1 MAIIFVLLLTLGM
14 PALAQSTAAPS
25 NPAPVNR
32 TARVGV
38 SQEERRLSLDE
49 AVQLALKN
57 NLEIEI
63 DRTDIVNAEQVLKAA
78 RGVFDTVLSYKPSLA
93 SITTPTASSLAAAD
107 GKMAEHDFNNDF
119 SARQKTPWQGMSL
132 HVDFL
137 NQRQSSNNPFTS
149 LSPFS
154 TSRLVAGLSV
164 PLLRN
169 RAVDFDRVQIR
180 VRMKQVRQSKIDFE
194 VRVIDVI
201 TRTQG
206 SYWDLVAAIEDAT
219 VSEDGVRLAQ
229 DQFDRS
235 KRQVDSGTLAPVEI
249 SAAEAE
255 LKRRV
260 DSFVTA
266 VGQVTQAEN
275 ALKMMLISDQSDP
288 LWGLRLTP
296 TDVRVPAELQHDLQ
310 AALDE
315 AMKRRAE
322 LHSVDLRLE
331 ALQIQTSLA
340 KDSLKPQVN
349 LTANY
354 TNSGLA
360 GTVTTTQNPFASL
373 FSGQI
378 DRLNQIST
386 ILGLAPLPSM
396 SFGGIP
402 PAFIGGYGQT
412 VSNVFSGNFQSVDAG
427 LTIEWT
433 PRNRT
438 AEAMLAQS
446 VVAERRL
453 KLLKRQV
460 EQGIAVEV
468 RNALQGIETA
478 RQRIDAAAASERAAK
493 EKLDSEI
500 RLFQTGESTNFLVL
514 TRQNELLDS
523 RRRTVQAEL
532 QMNRAVARLRQST
545 GETLEANQIKLN

>member
-1 MAIIFVLLLTLGM
+1 MAFLLVLLFVSGA
-14 PALAQSTAAPS
+14 PAMAQSAAPPAAQ
-25 NPAPVNR
+25 PAP
-32 TARVGV
+32 ARVGV
-38 SQEERRLSLDE
+38 GQEERRLSLDE

-63 DRTDIVNAEQVLKAA
+63 NRMDIVNAEQVLKAA
-78 RGVFDTVLSYKPSLA
+78 RGVFDTVLSYKPGIA

-107 GKMAEHDFNNDF
+107 GKMAEHDLNNDF
-119 SARQKTPWQGMSL
+119 SVRQKTPWQGMSL
-132 HVDFL
+132 HVDFT

-149 LSPFS
+149 LSPLT
-154 TSRLVAGLSV
+154 TSRLTAGFSV

-169 RAVDFDRVQIR
+169 RALDNDRAQIR
-180 VRMKQVRQSKIDFE
+180 VRMKQLRQSKIDFE

-201 TRTQG
+201 TRAQG
-206 SYWDLVAAIEDAT
+206 SYWDLVAAIEDET

-235 KRQVDSGTLAPVEI
+235 KRQVESGTLAPVEI

-260 DSFVTA
+260 DSFATA
-266 VGQVTQAEN
+266 VGQVTEAEN
-275 ALKMMLISDQSDP
+275 ALKVMLTPDQSDP

-296 TDVRVPAELQHDLQ
+296 TDVRVPAELKRELQ
-310 AALDE
+310 TALDE

-331 ALQIQTSLA
+331 ALQIQTALA
-340 KDSLKPQVN
+340 KDALKPQVN

-360 GTVTTTQNPFASL
+360 GTVVTTENPFTSL
-373 FSGQI
+373 FGSQI

-386 ILGLAPLPSM
+386 ILGLSPLPAIN
-396 SFGGIP
+396 FGSVP
-402 PAFIGGYGQT
+402 PALLGGYGQNL
-412 VSNVFSGNFQSVDAG
+412 SNVFSGNFQSVDAG

-438 AEAMLAQS
+438 AEAMLAQ
-446 VVAERRL
+446 ATIGERRL
-453 KLLKRQV
+453 KLQKRQV
-460 EQGIAVEV
+460 QQGIAMEV
-468 RNALQGIETA
+468 RNAMQGIETA
-478 RQRIDAAAASERAAK
+478 RQRIEAATASERAAK
-493 EKLDSEI
+493 EKLESEI

-532 QMNRAVARLRQST
+532 QMNRAVARLRQAT
-545 GETLEANQIKLN
+545 GETLEANQIKLD

>member
-1 MAIIFVLLLTLGM
+1 MAILFVFLFALGV
-14 PALAQSTAAPS
+14 PVLAQSVAPPAAT
-25 NPAPVNR
+25 PAP
-32 TARVGV
+32 ARVGV
-38 SQEERRLSLDE
+38 GQEERRMSLDE
-49 AVQLALKN
+49 AVQLALKS

-63 DRTDIVNAEQVLKAA
+63 DRTDMVNAEQVLKAA
-78 RGVFDTVLSYKPSLA
+78 RGVFDTVLSYRPSVA

-107 GKMAEHDFNNDF
+107 GKMAEHDLNNDF
-119 SARQKTPWQGMSL
+119 FVRQKTPWQGMSL
-132 HVDFL
+132 HVDFT

-149 LSPFS
+149 LSPLT
-154 TSRLVAGLSV
+154 TSRLTAGFSV

-169 RAVDFDRVQIR
+169 RALDNDRAQIR
-180 VRMKQVRQSKIDFE
+180 VRMKQLRQSKIDFE

-235 KRQVDSGTLAPVEI
+235 KRQVESGTLAPVEI

-260 DSFVTA
+260 DSFATA

-275 ALKMMLISDQSDP
+275 ALKVMLISDQSDP

-296 TDVRVPAELQHDLQ
+296 TDVRVPAQLQRDLQ

-331 ALQIQTSLA
+331 ALQIQTALA
-340 KDSLKPQVN
+340 KDSLKPQLN

-360 GTVTTTQNPFASL
+360 GTVTTTQNPFSSVFGA
-373 FSGQI
+373 QV

-386 ILGLAPLPSM
+386 ILGLSPLPPM
-396 SFGGIP
+396 NFGSGVP
-402 PAFIGGYGQT
+402 PAFVGGYGQNI
-412 VSNVFSGNFQSVDAG
+412 SNVFSGNFQSVDAG
-427 LTIEWT
+427 LTLEWT

-446 VVAERRL
+446 AVGERRL
-453 KLLKRQV
+453 KLQKRQV

-468 RNALQGIETA
+468 RNAMQGIETA
-478 RQRIDAAAASERAAK
+478 RQRIEAATASERAAK

-532 QMNRAVARLRQST
+532 QMNRAVARLRQAT
-545 GETLEANQIKLN
+545 GETLEANQIKLE

>member
-1 MAIIFVLLLTLGM
+1 MAILFVLLLAFGM
-14 PALAQSTAAPS
+14 PAMAQSASPPAAQP
-25 NPAPVNR
+25 PP
-32 TARVGV
+32 ARVGV
-38 SQEERRLSLDE
+38 GLEERRLSLDE

-78 RGVFDTVLSYKPSLA
+78 RGIFDTVLSYKPSIA
-93 SITTPTASSLAAAD
+93 SITTPTASSLASAD
-107 GKMAEHDFNNDF
+107 GKATEHDFNNDF
-119 SARQKTPWQGMSL
+119 SVRQRTPWQGMSL
-132 HVDFL
+132 HADFTNL
-137 NQRQSSNNPFTS
+137 RQTTNNPFTS
-149 LSPFS
+149 LSPYT
-154 TSRLVAGLSV
+154 TSRLTAGLSV

-169 RAVDFDRVQIR
+169 RKLDYDRAQIR
-180 VRMKQVRQSKIDFE
+180 VRMKQLSQSKIDFE

-206 SYWDLVAAIEDAT
+206 NYWDLVAAIEDET
-219 VSEDGVRLAQ
+219 VSADGVRLAQ

-235 KRQVDSGTLAPVEI
+235 KRQVDSGTLPPVEI

-255 LKRRV
+255 LKRRE
-260 DSFVTA
+260 DSFATA

-275 ALKMMLISDQSDP
+275 ALKIMLASDQSDA

-296 TDVRVPAELQHDLQ
+296 TDVRVPAEMQHDLQ
-310 AALDE
+310 TALNE

-340 KDSLKPQVN
+340 KDALKPQIN

-360 GTVTTTQNPFASL
+360 GKVTSTENPFSSVFGA
-373 FSGQI
+373 QVE
-378 DRLNQIST
+378 RLNQIST
-386 ILGLAPLPSM
+386 ILGLPLLPAM
-396 SFGGIP
+396 NFGSGV
-402 PAFIGGYGQT
+402 PAALVGGYGQ
-412 VSNVFSGNFQSVDAG
+412 NLYNLFSGNFQSMDAG

-446 VVAERRL
+446 VVGERRL
-453 KLLKRQV
+453 RLQKRQV

-468 RNALQGIETA
+468 RNAMQGIETA
-478 RQRIDAAAASERAAK
+478 RQRITAAAASERAAK

-514 TRQNELLDS
+514 TRQNELIDS

-532 QMNRAVARLRQST
+532 QMNRAVARLRQAT
-545 GETLEANQIKLN
+545 GQTLEANQIKLD

>member
-1 MAIIFVLLLTLGM
+1 M
-14 PALAQSTAAPS
+14 
-25 NPAPVNR
+25 
-32 TARVGV
+32 
-38 SQEERRLSLDE
+38 
-49 AVQLALKN
+49 
-57 NLEIEI
+57 
-63 DRTDIVNAEQVLKAA
+63 LKAA
-78 RGVFDTVLSYKPSLA
+78 RGIFDTVLSYKPSLA
-93 SITTPTASSLAAAD
+93 AITTPTASSLAAAD
-107 GKMAEHDFNNDF
+107 GKLVEHDFNNDF
-119 SARQKTPWQGMSL
+119 SMRQRTPWQGMSL

-137 NQRQSSNNPFTS
+137 NQRQSTNNPFTS
-149 LSPFS
+149 LSPLT
-154 TSRLVAGLSV
+154 TSRLVAGISV

-169 RAVDFDRVQIR
+169 RALDNDRAQIR
-180 VRMKQVRQSKIDFE
+180 VRMKQLRQSKIDFE

-206 SYWDLVAAIEDAT
+206 SYWDLVASIEDAT

-235 KRQVDSGTLAPVEI
+235 KRQVESGTLAPVEI
-249 SAAEAE
+249 SGAEAE

-260 DSFVTA
+260 DSFVTV

-275 ALKMMLISDQSDP
+275 ALKVMLTSDQGDAM
-288 LWGLRLTP
+288 WGMRLTP
-296 TDVRVPAELQHDLQ
+296 TDVRVPSELQRNLQ
-310 AALDE
+310 AALDQ
-315 AMKRRAE
+315 AMKLRAE

-340 KDSLKPQVN
+340 KESLRPQFN

-360 GTVTTTQNPFASL
+360 GTVTSTQNPFSSV
-373 FSGQI
+373 FGTQI
-378 DRLNQIST
+378 ERLNQISM
-386 ILGLAPLPSM
+386 ILGLPPLPSM
-396 SFGGIP
+396 NFGGGVP
-402 PAFIGGYGQT
+402 SAFVGGYGQT
-412 VSNVFSGNFQSVDAG
+412 LSNVFSGNFQSVDAG
-427 LTIEWT
+427 LIIEWT

-438 AEAMLAQS
+438 AEAMLAQAA
-446 VVAERRL
+446 VAERRL
-453 KLLKRQV
+453 KLQKRQV

-478 RQRIDAAAASERAAK
+478 RQRIEAATASERASK

-523 RRRTVQAEL
+523 RRRAVQAEL
-532 QMNRAVARLRQST
+532 QMNRAVARLRQAT
-545 GETLEANQIKLN
+545 GETLEANQIKLD

>member
-1 MAIIFVLLLTLGM
+1 MAILFVLLFALGL
-14 PALAQSTAAPS
+14 PAFAQNATPVSVPAAPQ
-25 NPAPVNR
+25 

-38 SQEERRLSLDE
+38 GQEERRLSLEE

-78 RGVFDTVLSYKPSLA
+78 RGIFDTVLSYKPSLA
-93 SITTPTASSLAAAD
+93 AITTPTASSLASAD
-107 GKMAEHDFNNDF
+107 GKLVEHDFNNDF
-119 SARQKTPWQGMSL
+119 SVRQKTPWQGMSL

-137 NQRQSSNNPFTS
+137 NQRQSTNNPFTS
-149 LSPFS
+149 LSPL
-154 TSRLVAGLSV
+154 TNSRLVAGISV

-169 RAVDFDRVQIR
+169 RTLDNDRAQIR
-180 VRMKQVRQSKIDFE
+180 VRTKQLRQSKIDFE
-194 VRVIDVI
+194 VRVVDVI

-206 SYWDLVAAIEDAT
+206 NYWDLVASIEDAT

-235 KRQVDSGTLAPVEI
+235 KRQVESGTLAPVEI
-249 SAAEAE
+249 SGAEAE

-275 ALKMMLISDQSDP
+275 ALKEMLTSDQGDAM
-288 LWGLRLTP
+288 WGLRLTP
-296 TDVRVPAELQHDLQ
+296 TDVRVPAELQRNLQ
-310 AALDE
+310 ATLDE
-315 AMKRRAE
+315 AMQRRAE

-340 KDSLKPQVN
+340 KESLRPQFN

-360 GTVTTTQNPFASL
+360 GTITTTQNPFSSL
-373 FSGQI
+373 FGGQI

-386 ILGLAPLPSM
+386 ILGLPPLTSLN
-396 SFGGIP
+396 FGGVP
-402 PAFIGGYGQT
+402 PAFVGGYGQT
-412 VSNVFSGNFQSVDAG
+412 LSNVFSGNFQSVDAG

-438 AEAMLAQS
+438 AEAMLAQAA
-446 VVAERRL
+446 VAERRL
-453 KLLKRQV
+453 KLQKRQV

-478 RQRIDAAAASERAAK
+478 RQRIEAATASERASK

-523 RRRTVQAEL
+523 RRRAVQAEL
-532 QMNRAVARLRQST
+532 QMNRAVARLRQAT
-545 GETLEANQIKLN
+545 GETLEANQIKLD